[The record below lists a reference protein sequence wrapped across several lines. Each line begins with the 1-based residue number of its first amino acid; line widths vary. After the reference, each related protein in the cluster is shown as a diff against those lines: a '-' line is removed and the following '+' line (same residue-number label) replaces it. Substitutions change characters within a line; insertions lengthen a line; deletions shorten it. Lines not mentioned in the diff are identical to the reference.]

1 MESSV
6 ISEIQ
11 TLHQFF
17 QDWFTGAVPAT
28 EVNFARATAVLH
40 PQFTLISSDGR
51 LSDRATVISW
61 LREGYGTRPDFQL
74 WTEQIVLRQQSNDLA
89 LATYEEW
96 QQTPGSQTVRLSS
109 ALFQHQ
115 LGAPHGIEW
124 LHVHETWL
132 RPPLG

>member
-6 ISEIQ
+6 IAEIQ

-17 QDWFTGAVPAT
+17 QNWFTGSIAQS
-28 EVNFARATAVLH
+28 EEHFARVTSVLH
-40 PQFTLISSDGR
+40 PQFCLIGPDGR

-61 LREGYGTRPDFQL
+61 LGEGYGTRPDFQL
-74 WTEQIVLRQQSNDLA
+74 WTEQIVLRHQTNHLA

-96 QQTPGSQTVRLSS
+96 QQTPGSQTVRLAS
-109 ALFQHQ
+109 AYFQRQ
-115 LGAPHGIEW
+115 LEAPHGVEW

-132 RPPLG
+132 QPPL

>member
-6 ISEIQ
+6 IAEIQ

-17 QDWFTGAVPAT
+17 QDWFTGNITQT
-28 EVNFARATAVLH
+28 EANFARVTGVLH
-40 PQFTLISSDGR
+40 PQFTLISPDGR
-51 LSDRATVISW
+51 LSDCATVLSW

-74 WTEQIVLRQQSNDLA
+74 WTEQIVLRHHTSNLV

-96 QQTPGSQTVRLSS
+96 QQTPGSQTVRLAS
-109 ALFQHQ
+109 ALFQRR
-115 LGAPHGIEW
+115 LEAPHGVEW

-132 RPPLG
+132 QPPL